1 MASSR
6 VQMIKLIH
14 IAKKQLCLCDDD
26 YRALLEGTV
35 GKLSCADMSLFE
47 LESVM
52 RVMRQLGF
60 RIRKLYVKKD
70 EINNEKNKC
79 TAKQMGYIKG
89 MWSLVARD
97 VSDASLYK
105 FIEKVTGE
113 VHPKDMSRKEG
124 SDVII
129 ALRAMMEKR
138 GFNERWEEE

>member
-35 GKLSCADMSLFE
+35 KKSSCADMSLLE

-60 RIRKLYVKKD
+60 RVRRLYVKKN
-70 EINNEKNKC
+70 EINNEENKC
-79 TAKQMGYIKG
+79 TAKQMEYIKG

-105 FIEKVTGE
+105 FIEKVTGK